1 MTEAIRVAIA
11 DDHALFRQGVRA
23 MLAAVGDLDLVAE
36 AEDGDDAVRLA
47 VTEAPDVLLLDIRM
61 PRRSGVDALG
71 AIRAR
76 APGVRVVMLTMV
88 DDEEAVG
95 AALREGAVGFVLKG
109 ADPDE
114 LVRVVRAAAR
124 GELLLGASIATRAAA
139 LLQPAAGPW
148 RPPLPELRE
157 REREVLDL
165 LAAGHDPA
173 GIARR
178 LHLSVKTV
186 RNVLAGIPAR
196 LGVATRDEAIERARA
211 AGLGRG

>member
-1 MTEAIRVAIA
+1 MTEVIRVAIA

-23 MLAAVGDLDLVAE
+23 MLAAVADLDLVAE
-36 AEDGDDAVRLA
+36 AEDGEDAVRLA

-61 PRRSGVDALG
+61 PRRSGIDALG

-76 APGVRVVMLTMV
+76 APGVRIVMLTMV
-88 DDEEAVG
+88 DDDEAVA

-124 GELLLGASIATRAAA
+124 GEMLLGAGIAPRAVA
-139 LLQPAAGPW
+139 LLQPAGGPW

-196 LGVATRDEAIERARA
+196 LGVSTRDEAIRRARA